1 MIGISRLGWGEWGK
15 LWGLWM
21 GGRRGGVFRRGVGEL
36 LFV

>member
-21 GGRRGGVFRRGVGEL
+21 GGGRGGGVGEL